1 MTRAAHSGLRQALA
15 AALEEHRRQCPERG
29 SVIDLL
35 IELAA
40 SPGDPLSRNQLEPGH
55 FTASAFVLSADG
67 SRLLL
72 IHHPKLRRWLQPGGH
87 IEPEDADCEAAARR
101 EVLEETGVAQLEL
114 LGSGIFDVD
123 VHAIPA
129 RLTEGAHRHFDV
141 RYAFRAQEDG
151 LRVSSEVEAAR
162 WVPLERVVELNPEE
176 SLLRPVRRL
185 TGFPLLRTRGAR

>member
-1 MTRAAHSGLRQALA
+1 MSRAVDSGLRQGLA
-15 AALEEHRRQCPERG
+15 IALEGHRRQCPEQ
-29 SVIDLL
+29 SAVIDRL

-40 SPGDPLSRNQLEPGH
+40 SPGDPLSRTHLEPGH
-55 FTASAFVLSADG
+55 FTASAFVLSPDR

-101 EVLEETGVAQLEL
+101 EVLEETGVADLEL

-129 RLTEGAHRHFDV
+129 RATEGAHQHFDV
-141 RYAFRAQEDG
+141 RYAFRAKSEV
-151 LRVSSEVEAAR
+151 LRVSAEVEGAR
-162 WVPLERVVELNPEE
+162 WVPLERVVDLNSEE
-176 SLLRPVRRL
+176 SLLRGVRRL